1 MPLEFSSITNIVSA
15 LSRRRYQ
22 RANRFAVNFSRF
34 SRAFEV
40 ALSSNGLAK
49 RDFQDHL
56 VHRTQTVKVPD
67 QSAFTT
73 DVKGPGGFDY
83 QAPYQYSVSP
93 DVNITVINDQFD
105 RMRNVFVDWLRI
117 STGIGSDG
125 ALAYRSQTSCDFS
138 IIALGENGVPLCGY
152 TAQDTII
159 KSVDGTSFDM
169 SSDTL
174 VNFTVS
180 MSCRRLQRLNGTQ
193 AALAFSSF
201 I

>member
-1 MPLEFSSITNIVSA
+1 
-15 LSRRRYQ
+15 
-22 RANRFAVNFSRF
+22 
-34 SRAFEV
+34 
-40 ALSSNGLAK
+40 
-49 RDFQDHL
+49 
-56 VHRTQTVKVPD
+56 
-67 QSAFTT
+67 
-73 DVKGPGGFDY
+73 
-83 QAPYQYSVSP
+83 
-93 DVNITVINDQFD
+93 
-105 RMRNVFVDWLRI
+105 MRNVFVDWLRI

-152 TAQDTII
+152 TAQDTIV